1 MVEILPGVGVA
12 TARVGEHRD
21 EVERRIGKPF
31 HPGRDSRAVY
41 DVTPMLV
48 LTYAED
54 ETVEVVELAYSP
66 DGGEQVFFDGVQL
79 TYRFLDDV
87 VADLAAKGYGYE
99 PTDIGY
105 RFEPGFAI
113 YSMASLSPDEL
124 QPDASDDDDR
134 LICEGVAVAAY
145 DYFREPS
152 DEDAEAYIQAREK
165 ERAAA
170 RQ

>member
-12 TARVGEHRD
+12 AAKVGEHRD
-21 EVERRIGKPF
+21 EVERRVGKPL

-41 DVTPMLV
+41 DQRPLLV

-54 ETVEVVELAYSP
+54 ETVEVVELGYSA

-79 TYRFLDDV
+79 TYRFLDEV
-87 VADLAAKGYGYE
+87 VADLAAKGHRYE

-113 YSMASLSPDEL
+113 FSMGSLWTGEL
-124 QPDASDDDDR
+124 QPDAPDDHR
-134 LICEGVAVAAY
+134 PICEGVAVAPY

-152 DEDAEAYIQAREK
+152 DEEIEAYIQAREK
-165 ERAAA
+165 ERA
-170 RQ
+170 R